1 METYFD
7 ASVGSGTYAPRKRAP
22 YASKRLQKVVTDFRK
37 KQKLRASASE
47 VEEHDSSDGNSSP
60 NVEPPSKAVAQKS
73 RKRKATSKEALETKK
88 RSNQASDS
96 YLRVSSSS
104 PASVDVSKSVARKQK
119 PIAKKRRTARSISTS
134 DDDDGAESGQDESG
148 VVPDRPLA
156 VKLRPRP
163 NPRYQ
168 PKGAD
173 EMEDGDSDG
182 DIDA

>member
-37 KQKLRASASE
+37 EQKLRASASE
-47 VEEHDSSDGNSSP
+47 VEEHDSSGGDSSP
-60 NVEPPSKAVAQKS
+60 NAKPSSKARAQKS
-73 RKRKATSKEALETKK
+73 RKRKATSKQASKTKK
-88 RSNQASDS
+88 RSNQPSD
-96 YLRVSSSS
+96 SSS
-104 PASVDVSKSVARKQK
+104 PASVDGSKSVARKQK

-134 DDDDGAESGQDESG
+134 DDDDGAESGQDGSG

-168 PKGAD
+168 PKVAD
-173 EMEDGDSDG
+173 EMEDGDSEM
-182 DIDA
+182 I